1 MPKNLRKSFL
11 DKRKLL
17 CNTFLMSVKDLLK
30 TIIVDNQTADLP
42 KAWARNLTIPL
53 DSKKLLPLSGV
64 RRSGKTYHLFNL
76 INCLKLNGVA
86 QERILYLNFEDERL
100 HIASAELDL
109 ILQAYRELYPQLKL
123 ADCYFSLTKSR
134 QSKAGKNLFPA
145 STLQSV
151 SASLLPVQ
159 IPGFYLK
166 KSPPLCATGL

>member
-1 MPKNLRKSFL
+1 
-11 DKRKLL
+11 
-17 CNTFLMSVKDLLK
+17 MSVKDLLK

-53 DSKKLLPLSGV
+53 DSKKIITLSGV

-123 ADCYFSLTKSR
+123 ADCYFFFDEI
-134 QSKAGKNLFPA
+134 QAVEGWENLFPH
-145 STLQSV
+145 LRFNQS
-151 SASLLPVQ
+151 A
-159 IPGFYLK
+159 
-166 KSPPLCATGL
+166 PLYYRFKFPAFI